1 MDFWIS
7 FANFFASAIRL
18 TAPIA
23 PIDMVTIGAR
33 KMDEACTDAD
43 SSASTSARVSV
54 TRRLESLTTKPAL

>member
-23 PIDMVTIGAR
+23 LGTL
-33 KMDEACTDAD
+33 ACTISERAGVINIGIEGSICLLYTSDAAD
-43 SSASTSARVSV
+43 
-54 TRRLESLTTKPAL
+54 E